1 MILLDAI
8 YWFNLTQKLVV
19 IGEICILKLIHLVSL
34 LARPLVRLPGARA
47 LGSRED
53 RDRPR
58 SQLPL
63 RRRTRELDGRMDN
76 VLLGVVDLLVPLR
89 RDVHRKDF
97 QGEDHQAVHQR
108 HYDRYERDVA
118 LVWEIIG

>member
-47 LGSRED
+47 LGAGED

-63 RRRTRELDGRMDN
+63 RRRT
-76 VLLGVVDLLVPLR
+76 
-89 RDVHRKDF
+89 
-97 QGEDHQAVHQR
+97 
-108 HYDRYERDVA
+108 
-118 LVWEIIG
+118 